1 MKISSVLILAAY
13 ALGMTGGQLLF
24 KASADGIK
32 GLSGMSLVIGL
43 ATNVWFI
50 AAITLYMSL
59 TVVWVWILTFI
70 PLSRAY
76 PFVILAF
83 IFTPLGAAA
92 LFGESLRGNY
102 LWGMAFVLTGLTL
115 IVVDGKS

>member
-1 MKISSVLILAAY
+1 M
-13 ALGMTGGQLLF
+13 LF
-24 KASADGIK
+24 KAASESVR
-32 GLSGMSLVIGL
+32 GLSGIALVLSL
-43 ATNVWFI
+43 ATNLWFI

-92 LFGESLRGNY
+92 FFGESLRGNY

-115 IVVDGKS
+115 IVVNGDS